1 MSNRLIKGLISYL
14 GKGARIR
21 GDIAANV
28 RVLANTPSEA
38 TLLRR
43 IATIRGVRSENA
55 KVLKKFRPLISEVR
69 RRALSGRALTAGEAD
84 ILNRELHSAVNTAE
98 RITGSPLNPIFK
110 NDYYTAGK
118 RVSASGMTAPY
129 SASRIFRRGP
139 SDKGDIRHVQD
150 MIPRVKATENAA
162 KQRIDS
168 LRSSLRRYYLTNAG
182 ISAGAVGVGGAGVAA
197 YNSMKK
203 D

>member
-21 GDIAANV
+21 GDIAANM

-38 TLLRR
+38 TLLSR
-43 IATIRGVRSENA
+43 IATIREVRSENA

-84 ILNRELHSAVNTAE
+84 ILNRELHSAVNTAK
-98 RITGSPLNPIFK
+98 RITGLPLNLIFK

-118 RVSASGMTAPY
+118 QVSASGMTAPY
-129 SASRIFRRGP
+129 SASLVFRRGP
-139 SDKGDIRHVQD
+139 SDKGDIRRIQD